1 VVVSCTLRLANT
13 LLKDEESARDN
24 HVLARNLAKYSST
37 DRCSRHGQLSKFR
50 SISAVERRVAA
61 RRSAANASS
70 VAFSADVKSCRTQ
83 TCLVFF
89 SRARISNQIASC
101 LSANCD
107 CGEVQRAVKEAREK
121 PAAAGE
127 VLTDSNGI
135 RRRGR
140 YDGGDSVPP

>member
-1 VVVSCTLRLANT
+1 VVVSCTLRLTNT

-50 SISAVERRVAA
+50 SISAAERRVAA
-61 RRSAANASS
+61 RRSAAYASS

-83 TCLVFF
+83 TCLF